1 MCRWHLRKK
10 EIGKIKDKYR
20 MPYGKHI
27 EEHKFVTEVFIIGD
41 QECFEVPT
49 EVKGT
54 SALTNPLNCTKTS

>member
-1 MCRWHLRKK
+1 
-10 EIGKIKDKYR
+10 